1 LRKYASLWYD
11 KPRRRETHENRGIAG
26 NVELTE
32 EALDHSRLH
41 AETCPVLTD
50 PKRLM
55 LLTALWV
62 GERSVGELALAI
74 GVALPNASQHL
85 AVLRTAGL
93 IEGRRIGT
101 TVVYRLA
108 EPAIADACDTISAI
122 VSRRLGRAV
131 GPADERATNAS
142 LHAIQ
147 G

>member
-1 LRKYASLWYD
+1 MQSSGSIADAAVSG
-11 KPRRRETHENRGIAG
+11 TTNRGTVG
-26 NVELTE
+26 TVELTE
-32 EALDHSRLH
+32 QRLEHYRLH
-41 AETCPVLTD
+41 ADVCRVLTD

-55 LLTALWV
+55 LLDALRA
-62 GERSVGELALAI
+62 GERSVGDLALAI

-108 EPAIADACDTISAI
+108 EPAIADVCDIISAI
-122 VSRRLGRAV
+122 VARRLGRAV
-131 GPADERATNAS
+131 LPAAERATNAS
-142 LHAIQ
+142 IHAIQ

>member
-1 LRKYASLWYD
+1 
-11 KPRRRETHENRGIAG
+11 
-26 NVELTE
+26 VELTE
-32 EALDHSRLH
+32 QTLEHYRLH
-41 AETCPVLTD
+41 ADVCRVLTD

-55 LLTALWV
+55 LLDALRA
-62 GERSVGELALAI
+62 GERSVGDLALAI

-108 EPAIADACDTISAI
+108 EPAIADACDIISAI
-122 VSRRLGRAV
+122 VARRLGRAV
-131 GPADERATNAS
+131 LPAAGRATNAS
-142 LHAIQ
+142 IHAIQ

>member
-1 LRKYASLWYD
+1 M
-11 KPRRRETHENRGIAG
+11 
-26 NVELTE
+26 ELTE
-32 EALDHSRLH
+32 DMLEHYRLH
-41 AETCPVLTD
+41 ADVCRVLTD

-55 LLTALWV
+55 LLDALRA
-62 GERSVGELALAI
+62 GERSVGDLALAI

-108 EPAIADACDTISAI
+108 EPAIADACDIISAI
-122 VSRRLGRAV
+122 VARRLVRAV
-131 GPADERATNAS
+131 LPAAERATNAS
-142 LHAIQ
+142 IHAIQ